1 MKITKLSIKFST
13 AVFVLLVLII
23 ILGVSSMK
31 RLPREMF
38 PEIKQPTFF
47 VSTMYAGVSP
57 EDMETLVTNKIE
69 KKLKEL
75 QHIDEITST
84 SAESFSTVIIKFDPN
99 VDTEWALNKVKDKVD
114 LAQPDLPKDAETPL
128 VKEFS
133 IDEFPV
139 VVVNISGDL
148 SLERLKKIGDNL
160 KDELETINGVLRA
173 DLTGGVEREI
183 RIVIDP
189 IKLAGYKIDLNSVIG
204 AISSAN
210 MNIPGGIIKIG
221 DMRYSVRVPGEV
233 KDINLFNNVIVKNQQ
248 GIIVYL
254 RDIAQIV
261 DGYKDIET
269 ISKFGSKESVSLAIV
284 KKSGVNIIQV
294 IDSVKKMIQE
304 ETKKLPEGIKIN
316 FLFDQSTQI
325 KDMLDDLSNNL
336 ITGVLFVVIFL
347 FIFLGFLN
355 SLFVAIALPLSMLIG
370 MIFFD
375 ALGITLNMVVLFAL
389 ILALG
394 MLVDNGIVVIENIF
408 RLNTLK
414 VPRQYAAYKGTATVA
429 WPIIASTAT
438 TIAAFTPLLFWNSL
452 MGEFMKYLPMV
463 LIITL
468 AASLFIALV
477 INPVLAATF
486 MRVKEKDIKRVENSE
501 NFDDLIKNSKTMII
515 YSKILKTALKYK
527 YIVVISMNIILVVV
541 FMLFGKS
548 IKSGRTNVEFF
559 PETTPRRAIIKIDAP
574 VGTRLKTVD
583 EEFVKPIEKILKK
596 YDDIIYVLSDVGANV
611 NGNKFAKGN
620 ATPHNAKIT
629 IKFKKSGE
637 FKKSPYIIM
646 DELRDTFKK
655 FNDGENTLVGAKI
668 SIEKESKGPPKGKA
682 VQFYISGDKFEVIK
696 PHISKMIDLV
706 NKNVKGVVDLK
717 DDYSNGLPEIKIIVN
732 REKAKLLFLNVS
744 DVSSY
749 IRMAVHGTKASVY
762 RENDDEY
769 DIIVT
774 YSNRVR
780 NSIENL
786 ENILIPI
793 RVLNRHEV
801 IPLKSIADFKIIKGS
816 AAVKHR
822 DFKKTITATGD
833 VNGVTSDRAMKQIK
847 KLLAN
852 YKLPAGYKLNFGGES
867 KEQAKAGKF
876 LSKAFS
882 IGLFLIIF
890 ILVIQFNSILI
901 PTVIMFSVVLSM
913 IGVFGFILL
922 SGKNFVVIMTGI
934 GIISLAGVVV
944 NNAIVLIDYIRQL
957 RATGLNKHDAIIQAG
972 IVRFRPVMLTAVT
985 TVFGLIPMMF
995 KFGIDFIHGG
1005 ITFGTESA
1013 EMWEPMAN
1021 AVGYGLIFATILTLV
1036 IVPVTYAIMDDFG
1049 EFLRKLFKRTPQ
1061 YFKEEE
1067 LSKYDDIT

>member
-1 MKITKLSIKFST
+1 MKITKLSIKYST
-13 AVFVLLVLII
+13 AIYVLLFLII
-23 ILGVSSMK
+23 IVGISSLNS
-31 RLPREMF
+31 LPREMF
-38 PEIKQPTFF
+38 PEVKQPMFF
-47 VSTMYAGVSP
+47 ITTTYPGVSP
-57 EDMETLVTNKIE
+57 QDMETLVTNKIE

-84 SAESFSTVIIKFDPN
+84 SGESFSSVVIKFDPV

-114 LAQPDLPKDAETPL
+114 LAQPDLPKDADTPI

-133 IDEFPV
+133 VDEFPV

-148 SLERLKKIGDNL
+148 SLERLKKLGDNL

-183 RIVIDP
+183 KVIVDP
-189 IKLAGYKIDLNSVIG
+189 FKLAAYKIDLNSVMG
-204 AISSAN
+204 AIRSAN

-221 DMRYSVRVPGEV
+221 NMRYSVRVPGEV
-233 KDINLFNNVIVKNQQ
+233 KDIKLFNDIIVKNQQ

-254 RDIAQIV
+254 RDVAKVV
-261 DGYKDIET
+261 DGYKDVET
-269 ISKFGSKESVSLAIV
+269 ISRFNGKESISLSIV
-284 KKSGVNIIQV
+284 KKSGVNIIKV
-294 IDSVKKMIQE
+294 IDSVKKMIQKE
-304 ETKKLPEGIKIN
+304 SKKFPEGVKIN

-336 ITGVLFVVIFL
+336 ITGVLLVVVFL

-370 MIFFD
+370 MIFFN
-375 ALGITLNMVVLFAL
+375 LMGITLNMVVLFGL

-408 RLNTLK
+408 RLNTK
-414 VPRQYAAYKGTATVA
+414 QIPRQYASYKGTATVA

-438 TIAAFTPLLFWNSL
+438 TVAAFLPLLFWNSL

-468 AASLFIALV
+468 ISSLFIALV
-477 INPVLAATF
+477 INPVLAASF
-486 MRVKEKDIKRVENSE
+486 MRVKKKDVEKVEKAES
-501 NFDDLIKNSKTMII
+501 FDDLIKSSKTMTI
-515 YSKILKTALKYK
+515 YSGILKFSLKYR
-527 YIVVISMNIILVVV
+527 YLVVILMNIILVAV
-541 FMLFGKS
+541 FALFGKS

-559 PETTPRRAIIKIDAP
+559 PETTPRRAVIKIEAP
-574 VGTRLKTVD
+574 VGTRLDVVNKN
-583 EEFVKPIEKILKK
+583 FVKPIEKILKK

-629 IKFKKSGE
+629 VKFKKTGK
-637 FKKSPYIIM
+637 FKKSPYVIM
-646 DELRDTFKK
+646 DELREKFKN
-655 FNDGENTLVGAKI
+655 FNKDGVTLVGAKI
-668 SIEKESKGPPKGKA
+668 SIEKEVKGPPKGKA
-682 VQFYISGDKFEVIK
+682 VNISISGDEFEVIK
-696 PHISKMIDLV
+696 PHIDKIKEIV
-706 NKNVKGVVDLK
+706 NKNVKGVVDLR
-717 DDYSNGLPEIKIIVN
+717 DDYTNGLPEVQIIVN
-732 REKAKLLFLNVS
+732 REKARLLFLNVS

-749 IRMAVHGTKASVY
+749 IRMAVNGSKASVY
-762 RENDDEY
+762 REGDDEY
-769 DIIVT
+769 DIVVS
-774 YSNRVR
+774 YSNE
-780 NSIENL
+780 NKDSIENIK
-786 ENILIPI
+786 NTLIPV

-801 IPLKSIADFKIIKGS
+801 IPIKAIADFKIIKGT
-816 AAVKHR
+816 AAVKHS
-822 DFKKTITATGD
+822 DFKKTITITGD
-833 VNGVTSDRAMKQIK
+833 VNGVTSDKAMKKIK
-847 KLLAN
+847 KLLSS
-852 YKLPAGYKLNFGGES
+852 YKLPAGYKIKFGGES

-876 LSKAFS
+876 LSKAF
-882 IGLFLIIF
+882 ILALFLIMF

-913 IGVFGFILL
+913 IGVFGFLLL
-922 SGKNFVVIMTGI
+922 SGKSFVVIMTGI

-944 NNAIVLIDYIRQL
+944 NNAIVLIDYIQQL
-957 RATGLNKHDAIIQAG
+957 RASGLSKNDAVIQAG

-995 KFGIDFIHGG
+995 KFGIDFINGG

-1013 EMWEPMAN
+1013 EMWQPMAN
-1021 AVGYGLIFATILTLV
+1021 AVGYGLIFATVLTLV
-1036 IVPVTYAIMDDFG
+1036 IVPITYYIMDDFG
-1049 EFLRKLFKRTPQ
+1049 NFIRRILRRPVQDFI
-1061 YFKEEE
+1061 EDE

>member
-1 MKITKLSIKFST
+1 MKITKLSIRFST
-13 AVFVLLVLII
+13 AVFVLLALII
-23 ILGVSSMK
+23 ILGISSMK
-31 RLPREMF
+31 HLPRELF

-47 VSTMYAGVSP
+47 VSTLYAGVSP

-75 QHIDEITST
+75 QHIDEITSS
-84 SAESFSTVIIKFDPN
+84 SAESFSTVLIKFDPD

-133 IDEFPV
+133 VDEFPV
-139 VVVNISGDL
+139 VVINISGDL

-173 DLTGGVEREI
+173 DLTGGIEREI

-189 IKLAGYKIDLNSVIG
+189 VKLAGYKIDLNSVLG
-204 AISSAN
+204 AVQSAN

-233 KDINLFNNVIVKNQQ
+233 KNINLLNNVIVKNQQ
-248 GIIVYL
+248 GVIVYL
-254 RDIAQIV
+254 RDIAKIV
-261 DGYKDIET
+261 DDYKDVET
-269 ISKFGSKESVSLAIV
+269 ISKFGAKESVSLAIV
-284 KKSGVNIIQV
+284 KKSGVNIINV
-294 IDSVKKMIQE
+294 IDNVKKMIQE
-304 ETKKLPEGIKIN
+304 ESKKLPEGIKIN

-325 KDMLDDLSNNL
+325 KDMLDDLTNNL

-414 VPRQYAAYKGTATVA
+414 VPRQYAAYKGTASVA

-438 TIAAFTPLLFWNSL
+438 TIAAFVPLLFWNSI

-468 AASLFIALV
+468 SASLFIALV

-486 MRVKEKDIKRVENSE
+486 MRVKKKDVEKVEKSE
-501 NFDDLIKNSKTMII
+501 SFDDLIKNSKTMVL
-515 YSKILKTALKYK
+515 YSKTLKFALKYK
-527 YIVVISMNIILVVV
+527 YFVVVFMNIILIAV
-541 FMLFGKS
+541 FMLFGQS
-548 IKSGRTNVEFF
+548 IKTGRTNVLFF
-559 PETTPRRAIIKIDAP
+559 PETTPRRAVIKIDAP
-574 VGTRLKTVD
+574 VGTRLKTVN
-583 EEFVKPIEKILKK
+583 EKFVIPIENILKK
-596 YDDIIYVLSDVGANV
+596 YDDIIYILSDVGADV
-611 NGNKFAKGN
+611 NGSKFAKGS

-629 IKFKKSGE
+629 VKFKKIGE

-646 DELRDTFKK
+646 DELREKFKK
-655 FNDGENTLVGAKI
+655 FNNGKNTLIGAKI
-668 SIEKESKGPPKGKA
+668 TIEKEVKGPPKGKP
-682 VQFYISGDKFEVIK
+682 VQLYISGDKFEIIK
-696 PHISKMIDLV
+696 PYIDDIKEIIK
-706 NKNVKGVVDLK
+706 KNVKGVIDLK
-717 DDYSNGLPEIKIIVN
+717 DDYSSGLPEIKVIVN
-732 REKAKLLFLNVS
+732 RERARLLFLNVS

-749 IRMAVHGTKASVY
+749 VRMAVHGTKASVY
-762 RENDDEY
+762 RESDDEY
-769 DIIVT
+769 DITVT
-774 YSNRVR
+774 YDKKDR

-786 ENILIPI
+786 KNILIPV

-801 IPLKSIADFKIIKGS
+801 IPLKSIADFKIVKGS
-816 AAVKHR
+816 ATIKHK
-822 DFKKTITATGD
+822 DFKKTITLGGY
-833 VNGVTSDRAMKQIK
+833 VNGITSDMAMRQVK

-867 KEQAKAGKF
+867 KEQAKASKF
-876 LSKAFS
+876 LSKAFT

-890 ILVIQFNSILI
+890 ILVMQFNSILI

-913 IGVFGFILL
+913 IGVLGFILI
-922 SGKNFVVIMTGI
+922 SGKSFVVIMTGI

-944 NNAIVLIDYIRQL
+944 NNAIVLIDYIQQL
-957 RATGLNKHDAIIQAG
+957 RNSGLNKKDAIIQAG

-985 TVFGLIPMMF
+985 TVFGLMPMMF

-1005 ITFGTESA
+1005 LVFGTESA
-1013 EMWEPMAN
+1013 EMWAPMAN
-1021 AVGYGLIFATILTLV
+1021 TVGYGLIFATILTLV
-1036 IVPVTYAIMDDFG
+1036 IVPITYSIMDDFG
-1049 EFLRKLFKRTPQ
+1049 NFIRKLFRRPEQK
-1061 YFKEEE
+1061 FIEAE
-1067 LSKYDDIT
+1067 LAKYDDIT

>member
-13 AVFVLLVLII
+13 AVFVLLALII
-23 ILGVSSMK
+23 VVGLSSMK
-31 RLPREMF
+31 HLPREMF

-47 VSTMYAGVSP
+47 ISTMYAGVSP

-84 SAESFSTVIIKFDPN
+84 SAESFSTVIIKFDPSI
-99 VDTEWALNKVKDKVD
+99 DTEWALNKVKDKVD
-114 LAQPDLPKDAETPL
+114 LAEPDLPKDAETPI

-133 IDEFPV
+133 VDEFPV
-139 VVVNISGDL
+139 VVINISGDL

-183 RIVIDP
+183 RIVVDP
-189 IKLAGYKIDLNSVIG
+189 VKLAGYKIDLNSVLG
-204 AISSAN
+204 AIKSTN

-233 KDINLFNNVIVKNQQ
+233 KNINLLNDVIVKNQQ
-248 GIIVYL
+248 GVIVYL
-254 RDIAQIV
+254 RDIAKIV
-261 DGYKDIET
+261 DDYKDVET
-269 ISKFGSKESVSLAIV
+269 ISKFNKKESVSLAIV
-284 KKSGVNIIQV
+284 KKSGVNIIKV
-294 IDSVKKMIQE
+294 IDSVKEMIE
-304 ETKKLPEGIKIN
+304 EESKKLPEGIKIN

-336 ITGVLFVVIFL
+336 ITGVLLVVIFL

-375 ALGITLNMVVLFAL
+375 MLGITLNMVVLFAL

-414 VPRQYAAYKGTATVA
+414 VPRQYAAYKGTSTVA

-438 TIAAFTPLLFWNSL
+438 TVAAFAPLLFWNSI

-486 MRVKEKDIKRVENSE
+486 MRVKKKDVEKVEKSE
-501 NFDDLIKNSKTMII
+501 SFEDLIKSSKTMVL
-515 YSKILKTALKYK
+515 YNKLLKIALKHK
-527 YIVVISMNIILVVV
+527 YIVVFLMTLVLVTV
-541 FMLFGKS
+541 FALFGKS
-548 IKSGRTNVEFF
+548 IKSGRTNIEFF

-574 VGTRLKTVD
+574 VGTRLKTVN
-583 EEFVKPIEKILKK
+583 EKFVKPIENILKE

-611 NGNKFAKGN
+611 NGTKFAKGN

-629 IKFKKSGE
+629 IKFKKTGE
-637 FKKSPYIIM
+637 FKKSPYVIM
-646 DELRDTFKK
+646 DELRERFKK
-655 FNDGENTLVGAKI
+655 FNKDGNTLIGAKI
-668 SIEKESKGPPKGKA
+668 TIEKENKGPPKGKP
-682 VQFYISGDKFEVIK
+682 VEFYVSGDKFEVIK
-696 PHISKMIDLV
+696 PHIDKMINLV
-706 NKNVKGVVDLK
+706 KENVKGVVDLK

-744 DVSSY
+744 DVSSF

-769 DIIVT
+769 DITVT
-774 YSNRVR
+774 YSAENR

-786 ENILIPI
+786 KNILIPI

-801 IPLKSIADFKIIKGS
+801 IPLKSIADFKIVKGA

-833 VNGVTSDRAMKQIK
+833 VNGITSDKAMKQIK
-847 KLLAN
+847 KLLRS

-867 KEQAKAGKF
+867 QKQAKASKF
-876 LSKAFS
+876 LSKAFT

-901 PTVIMFSVVLSM
+901 PAVIMFSVILSM
-913 IGVFGFILL
+913 IGVFGFLL
-922 SGKNFVVIMTGI
+922 ISGKNFVIIMTGI

-957 RATGLNKHDAIIQAG
+957 RASGLDKNEAIVQAG

-1005 ITFGTESA
+1005 FTFGTESA

-1036 IVPVTYAIMDDFG
+1036 IVPVSYAIMDDLGNFT
-1049 EFLRKLFKRTPQ
+1049 RKLFRRDIQ
-1061 YFKEEE
+1061 EFKDDE
-1067 LSKYDDIT
+1067 LAEYDNVN